1 MIIMTSLIKRISK
14 DTKNLNCCI
23 VVGNAFGNLEEVSNA
38 FNTVFIMST
47 EMRDFKKRN
56 IVYRSSFDNI
66 VEIPYIDAVFFDAD
80 QLEHIPKLETVLK
93 KCRVIIYIG
102 SKDIP
107 SLYYFRFLESCKYEV
122 TEIQKHYHKWTPK
135 R

>member
-14 DTKNLNCCI
+14 DSKNLNCCI
-23 VVGNAFGNLEEVSNA
+23 VVGNAFGNLEDVSNT
-38 FNTVFIMST
+38 FNTVFILSNDMK
-47 EMRDFKKRN
+47 DFKKKN
-56 IVYRSSFDNI
+56 IVYRNSFDNI
-66 VEIPYIDAVFFDAD
+66 HEIPYIDAVFFDAD
-80 QLEHIPKLETVLK
+80 QLESIPKLETVLRK
-93 KCRVIIYIG
+93 NRLIIYVG
-102 SKDIP
+102 SKDLP